1 VEQQQQQNSS
11 LQLQNPTDYR
21 YSGEINFKKSSK
33 FQLLSAPKIPN
44 SKLLQALWKTQFA
57 KPIIKFFRRE
67 LRHGEKRKL
76 ELCSYKTKVCL
87 FPPPKKNSGIRRSYN
102 SGGIVPISY
111 LKILNSFPSSKKSH
125 F

>member
-21 YSGEINFKKSSK
+21 YSGGKKIKNLPSSSSSQHQK
-33 FQLLSAPKIPN
+33 FQIPN
-44 SKLLQALWKTQFA
+44 FFKLCE
-57 KPIIKFFRRE
+57 KPNSQNPSSSSFEGSFFM
-67 LRHGEKRKL
+67 GKNGNWS
-76 ELCSYKTKVCL
+76 CAATKPKSV
-87 FPPPKKNSGIRRSYN
+87 PSPPKKNSGIRRSFH

-111 LKILNSFPSSKKSH
+111 LKILLSFPSSKKSH